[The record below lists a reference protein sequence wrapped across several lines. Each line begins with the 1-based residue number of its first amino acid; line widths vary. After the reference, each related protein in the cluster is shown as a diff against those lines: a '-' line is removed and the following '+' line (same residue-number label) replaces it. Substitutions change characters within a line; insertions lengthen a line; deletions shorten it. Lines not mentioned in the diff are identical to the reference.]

1 MTANNMKYGLI
12 YNIVDFNADIVI
24 KRRLIDL
31 GFRKSSNLQLIKRSI
46 LKANFLV
53 SVDGVVYAIRKEL
66 ANKIIVKEK

>member
-1 MTANNMKYGLI
+1 MKYGLI